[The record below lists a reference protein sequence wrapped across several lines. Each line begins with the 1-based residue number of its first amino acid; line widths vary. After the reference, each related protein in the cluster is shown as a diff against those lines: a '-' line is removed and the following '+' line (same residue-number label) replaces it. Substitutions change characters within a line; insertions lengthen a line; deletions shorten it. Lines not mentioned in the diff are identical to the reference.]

1 MGCMVRT
8 EVVDGVTGVAE
19 MTDNPHYVTLE
30 EAGKMGCPMSMG
42 RDEFAASCIGKT
54 CMAWRWKQIKD
65 LSGNFIKKTST
76 THGYCGMVQS

>member
-42 RDEFAASCIGKT
+42 RD
-54 CMAWRWKQIKD
+54 
-65 LSGNFIKKTST
+65 
-76 THGYCGMVQS
+76 